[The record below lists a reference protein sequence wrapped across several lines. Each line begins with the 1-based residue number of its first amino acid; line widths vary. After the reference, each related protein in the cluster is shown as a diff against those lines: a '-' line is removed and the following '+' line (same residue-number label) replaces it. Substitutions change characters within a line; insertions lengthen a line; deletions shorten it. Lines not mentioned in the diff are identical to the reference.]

1 MTDRP
6 TRSDLT
12 MMVQHR
18 GLKSLLTE
26 NRAFRRFL
34 WTLFVDAGIFYP
46 SYSRRSPYDTAYS
59 EGRRAMGLEVLH
71 MLKNIEPRIL
81 AVLEAEGN
89 LLDQERKVAGKPSPT
104 EELDHELS
112 QHDDEDSLDAA
123 DGSGGGPAVS

>member
-1 MTDRP
+1 MAERP
-6 TRSDLT
+6 SRETLT
-12 MMVQHR
+12 LMVQHR
-18 GLKSLLTE
+18 GLKSLIAE

-46 SYSRRSPYDTAYS
+46 SYSRRSPYDTAYQ

-71 MLKNIEPRIL
+71 MLKNLEPRIL
-81 AVLEAEGN
+81 SVLEAEGN
-89 LLDQERKVAGKPSPT
+89 LLAQELKMAGKPSPT

-112 QHDDEDSLDAA
+112 QHDDEDRFDAA